1 MYVGGIQNYAT
12 MDNKMNKITSSK
24 LYRFTSPVAGRYLG
38 GWIELE
44 VTPELEYPVMVIRA
58 EDALH
63 ACQVPTGR
71 TLKPEVTVVGVVP
84 VRLKSAEMDER

>member
-1 MYVGGIQNYAT
+1 MQKYAT
-12 MDNKMNKITSSK
+12 MDNKINKITSCKTESK